1 MVTTPAIYPTHL
13 IPDSQ
18 NAIFYKSEKSEHLR
32 GREAVVVTGGVLGG
46 GSSINFMMYTRGQS
60 CDYDGWQTEG
70 WDFKSLLPYFK
81 KLETFHSEDTSI
93 DDSVHGFG
101 GPINVS
107 RGTHGLK
114 EPEEDVLAAATV
126 HGEKIFADMNDFK
139 SNGGFA
145 RWYSYIGLDGKRQ
158 DAAHRYIHP
167 LMASTEHPNLH
178 LLLQTKVV
186 RVLFD
191 TSKAAHAVEVIP
203 TPSSEPALP
212 LHQSVV
218 KVISARKLVVVSSGA
233 LASAPILERSGIGA
247 ATLLSNIGIASTVD
261 LPGVGENYQDH
272 NCMMYP
278 YVTSLEPKETLDGL
292 LSGRLDLSQA
302 LVDKNPLLGWNGLD
316 VAGKLRPTAAEAKA
330 LGPEFYK
337 LWMHDF
343 EHSERPLVMTAL
355 ISSFLGDHRCLP
367 VSAAD
372 KTSQYATWALYNCY
386 PYSRGSVH
394 IVSPD
399 VKDQPRFD
407 NGFLLHP
414 ADIKMLLWAYKKQR
428 EIYRRTNQYQGE
440 LALGHPV
447 FGKDSKAALYDGPIE
462 KDRFKSLEERK
473 AVKDIEYS
481 AEDDAAI
488 EEHIRQVVS
497 TTWHSMGTCKMA
509 PRERGG
515 VVDKDL
521 NVYGVKKLKVADL
534 SICPENVG
542 ANTNNTALMIGE
554 KAAAIIAQEL
564 GLEL

>member
-1 MVTTPAIYPTHL
+1 
-13 IPDSQ
+13 
-18 NAIFYKSEKSEHLR
+18 
-32 GREAVVVTGGVLGG
+32 
-46 GSSINFMMYTRGQS
+46 MYTRGQS
-60 CDYDGWQTEG
+60 CDYDSWKTEG

-81 KLETFHSEDTSI
+81 KLETFRTEDASI
-93 DDSVHGFG
+93 DESVHGFE
-101 GPINVS
+101 GPINIS

-114 EPEEDVLAAATV
+114 EPEEDVLAAATA

-139 SNGGFA
+139 SSGGFA
-145 RWYSYIGLDGKRQ
+145 RWYSYVGLDGKRQ

-167 LMASTEHPNLH
+167 LMASTEYPNLH

-191 TSKAAHAVEVIP
+191 TNKVAHAVEVIP
-203 TPSSEPALP
+203 TPSSEPAIP
-212 LHQSVV
+212 LNQTVV
-218 KVISARKLVVVSSGA
+218 KIISARKLVVVSSGA

-247 ATLLSNIGIASTVD
+247 ATILSGLGIAPTVD

-278 YVTSLEPKETLDGL
+278 YVTSLEPNETLDGL
-292 LSGRLDLSQA
+292 LSGRLDFSQA
-302 LVDKNPLLGWNGLD
+302 SADKNPLLGWNGLD
-316 VAGKLRPTAAEAKA
+316 VAGKLRPTAAEAQA
-330 LGPEFYK
+330 LGPEFYE
-337 LWMHDF
+337 LWKDDF

-367 VSAAD
+367 VSAEGES
-372 KTSQYATWALYNCY
+372 SQYTTFALYNCY

-394 IVSPD
+394 IISSD
-399 VKDQPRFD
+399 IKDQPRFD
-407 NGFLLHP
+407 NGFLSHP

-447 FGKDSKAALYDGPIE
+447 FSKKSKAALHSGPIE
-462 KDRFKSLEERK
+462 KNRFKSLEERR

-481 AEDDAAI
+481 VEDDVAI
-488 EEHIRQVVS
+488 EEHIRQLVS
-497 TTWHSMGTCKMA
+497 TTWHSLGTCKMA
-509 PRERGG
+509 PKDRGG